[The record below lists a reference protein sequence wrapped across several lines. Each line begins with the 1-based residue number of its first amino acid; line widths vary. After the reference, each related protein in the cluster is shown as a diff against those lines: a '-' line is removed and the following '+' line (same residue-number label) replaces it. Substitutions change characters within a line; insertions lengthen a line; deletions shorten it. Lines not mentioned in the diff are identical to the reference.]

1 MPRYAAGS
9 PVSRRNRLSWRSS
22 NTSSKRRGDWLAG
35 AIEEMR
41 RRADDYEVAIGRERC
56 GRASRTLGDGA
67 PTAATTVLATTGIAR
82 ADIVTTFHQWN
93 WALTGSI
100 STFLLLL
107 PRDPGSDTT
116 GSSRHRRS
124 QSGESSAG
132 DESHRRI
139 FGMFP
144 TRLPSLVPSKSTSPP
159 PPREGGDNRRR
170 ARHHRPVR
178 SPGSSGRSRDGHPRG
193 PDLPTAGYWR
203 NRPRGENGPGPRYW
217 RTGTALDSADP
228 QDLIRETPHDGDDR
242 QPQAE
247 QHNCV
252 EMPGLSR

>member
-159 PPREGGDNRRR
+159 AKAATIAAELGITDRSVRRAARDGRETGILEAPTCRPPATGETAQGGRTAQALATGGRAPRSTRQTRRISFAKRRTTVTIDNRK
-170 ARHHRPVR
+170 PN
-178 SPGSSGRSRDGHPRG
+178 ST
-193 PDLPTAGYWR
+193 TA
-203 NRPRGENGPGPRYW
+203 
-217 RTGTALDSADP
+217 
-228 QDLIRETPHDGDDR
+228 
-242 QPQAE
+242 
-247 QHNCV
+247 
-252 EMPGLSR
+252 